1 MRFVRLAGLG
11 TLALVLL
18 AAPVGTAAQTT
29 SRVFRIGYLA
39 PVEEPLAVGFH
50 RGLRE
55 LGYVEGQNVVIV
67 YRSADGRF
75 DRLPGLAAELV
86 RENVDVIVAEVTQAS
101 LAAKNATQTIP
112 IVMMGPGDPVGAGL
126 VQSLSRPGGNVTGS
140 SGLSV
145 GVARKSLQLL
155 AEAVPGVSRVAVL
168 WNPGNA
174 VQQAQMLRETEAAAR
189 TLRVELRLVEARSPG
204 DLDAAFRVVGA
215 QGAGAILILPDPM
228 FTTQRARIVELVA
241 KTRLPAMYPVREAV
255 EAGGLMSYAVNYVE
269 VGARGAYYMD
279 KILKGAR
286 PADLPVEEPTKL
298 ELVINLKTA
307 KALGLTIPP
316 AVLARADE
324 VIQ

>member
-1 MRFVRLAGLG
+1 MRFVRLAALG

-18 AAPVGTAAQTT
+18 AAPLGAAAQPT

-55 LGYVEGQNVVIV
+55 LGYVEGQNIVIV
-67 YRSADGRF
+67 YRSAEGRF

-86 RENVDVIVAEVTQAS
+86 REHVDVIVAEVTQAS
-101 LAAKNATQTIP
+101 LAAKNATRTIP
-112 IVMMGPGDPVGAGL
+112 IVMMGVGDPVGAGL
-126 VQSLSRPGGNVTGS
+126 VQSLSRPGGNVTGT

-155 AEAVPGVSRVAVL
+155 TEAVPGASRVAVL
-168 WNPGNA
+168 WNPANA
-174 VQQAQMLRETEAAAR
+174 VFQAQMLRETEAAAR
-189 TLRVELRLVEARSPG
+189 TLRVDLRLHEVRSPG
-204 DLDAAFRVVGA
+204 DLDAAFRAVGG
-215 QGAGAILILPDPM
+215 QGARAILILPDPM
-228 FTTQRARIVELVA
+228 FTTHRARIIELVA

-269 VGARGAYYMD
+269 VGVRGAYYMD
-279 KILKGAR
+279 KILKGAK
-286 PADLPVEEPTKL
+286 PADLPVEQPTKL

-316 AVLARADE
+316 SVLARADE
-324 VIQ
+324 IIQ